1 MTFRNLLVLTSCA
14 LVTLS
19 MQAQT
24 STEEPLRTLIGGQD
38 DLHHGGWGAPTT
50 HYTRVMDKDALLV
63 GLRGGWLINH
73 RVTIGLAGQGLVT
86 PIANPAYDAYL
97 VEHGELLQ
105 PKSTFYMGYGGLLIE
120 PIIAY
125 ASPVHVSL
133 PLIIG
138 AGGCGYGYKSRYTE
152 QVHDFDYREDMQ
164 AFFVVEPGV
173 ELEMNLIPL
182 VRLGVGASYR
192 YTTDIDLPETSADA
206 LRGFNAGVSIK
217 IGRF

>member
-24 STEEPLRTLIGGQD
+24 STEEPLRTPIGGQD

-86 PIANPAYDAYL
+86 PIATGIAGL
-97 VEHGELLQ
+97 V
-105 PKSTFYMGYGGLLIE
+105 
-120 PIIAY
+120 
-125 ASPVHVSL
+125 
-133 PLIIG
+133 
-138 AGGCGYGYKSRYTE
+138 AGGMLGTSYIAAKMIREKFIAGSEVKDEEKKS
-152 QVHDFDYREDMQ
+152 
-164 AFFVVEPGV
+164 EPNDKG
-173 ELEMNLIPL
+173 
-182 VRLGVGASYR
+182 GK
-192 YTTDIDLPETSADA
+192 TDEH
-206 LRGFNAGVSIK
+206 
-217 IGRF
+217 